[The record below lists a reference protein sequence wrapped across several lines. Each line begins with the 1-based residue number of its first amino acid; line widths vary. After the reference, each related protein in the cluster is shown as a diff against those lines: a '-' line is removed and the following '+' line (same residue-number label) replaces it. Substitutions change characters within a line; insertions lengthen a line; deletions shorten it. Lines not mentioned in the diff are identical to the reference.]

1 MGWGLVIQAV
11 LLVISLVYQNVQARK
26 QKERMKKMQEEADRR
41 ADAAKGFQI
50 VTEGEAAPLFKLY
63 GRGVAG
69 GIRVYHNTFNAVNL
83 PGPAAGGVAWGGLN
97 ATGGQKHEFMM
108 IQQALSFAGIHRVIS
123 IEVDDL
129 PYSDP
134 KHAGWCYFHTY
145 LNGGVAD
152 PLAYQ
157 NDVWRAD
164 STFTN
169 TAYATA
175 LFRINRDDPQYSGVP
190 NCRFYLEGSEVAGIS
205 LNAGVYSLTTKS
217 YTNNAALCLLDY
229 LIDNISGRG
238 LDLASINMQS
248 FYAAAALSDVVV
260 IASGSKE
267 GRFWGNTPGARVVR
281 RFESNL
287 AVSSAESIRD
297 NIEKLLEG
305 MDMAELIWS
314 EGQYKLSLNYPLVYT
329 GGTSY
334 DQNAV
339 VQYISGEAV
348 DLYRSLIPGNNTL
361 PTTANWARDVLSAPI
376 TDDDIMRGK
385 EMSISFPNAQSRFN
399 LVTCRFR
406 NEAKNF
412 AEDTVGWPDKST
424 QVYESFMLEDGNV
437 PLETDIYEDAVTDYN
452 HALAKA
458 EQRCRY
464 SRISVI
470 YKLTLSIKFVGLEP
484 GDLKL
489 LYSDLL
495 KVNGELLRVTEVK
508 INDDGTVAAEFSRF
522 NAEALAWNASDS
534 LPVIERNV
542 HDEGLAQATDLKFK
556 AESRQLVTSVGTL
569 YWNAANDSRV
579 HSYSIRFTT
588 TPPEMV
594 SFNTTWEELGTTRNL
609 FFEIME
615 IPAGTY
621 TLAVVAMSNKGKSA
635 PKFNTTNGSHW
646 PAISTG
652 IGAVVSDHTTVY
664 RATVYIRQFSAP
676 AAPVG
681 GVFDFQ
687 TLTFT
692 TAPVGWATSVPVGAL
707 QLYSSDAVL
716 REGSSVID
724 WTTPIPIVS
733 ATSYAALTKNTV
745 TILQNDSGVNFGYG
759 DASVKLKAVLNNLDV
774 SADVGTTYS
783 VVRTTSCDVVMT
795 YSGVD
800 KGNFII
806 SNLVGD
812 LGSATV
818 SVTFGGAT
826 FERTVS
832 AYALKTGYQVDLTP
846 PPVPTSATT
855 VVGLNNVFITL
866 PSLPSYTEGHG
877 HSRTEIWGSGN
888 LTSTSDVATFLDHF
902 DGTTYTYPSKLNTPL
917 QIWLRYK
924 SKDGVLSGFYGGVN
938 GIDATTGKIQ
948 SGDLETKV
956 ITRLLL
962 GDGVVDTLQVADGAI
977 QNAKIGNI
985 IESTTYN
992 QGFTGWKIDKAGS
1005 AEFNNLTVYDGAGGV
1020 LMSSGG
1026 GTNWG
1031 GISGAG
1037 KPANN
1042 ATRNVSRGAWAVGVA
1057 YDIGDVVSKDG
1068 SSWSAL
1074 AVHTSSA
1081 AILPPTL
1088 PTTNNSYWALFAS
1101 KGAIGDSA
1109 ELFELRTS
1117 SAVIAKSSL
1126 GVMSPTTFIVS
1137 LFNKVGNNN
1146 YTPYLGRF
1154 KIYENDSS
1162 TAIYTSSINESSYA
1176 YGVPGTLASL
1186 KVEAYLSGGTSVLV
1200 DVVSTPVVFDGS
1212 DAITVVLSN
1221 EAHTVPA
1228 SDVGVV
1234 SSYTGSGTTIS
1245 VWEGATQL
1253 SYATSNPFN
1262 SQFTIGTPA
1271 VSPVGSMATG
1281 SFTNNGN
1288 FATVGAHSAMSNSE
1302 DVASITYPITVKKYD
1317 GSSFSFSKTQTIT
1330 KSKRGIQGPQGIQGL
1345 QGIQGPQ
1352 GTQGIQGPTG
1362 ADGQATYFHIKYS
1375 NDGGSTFTASSGETP
1390 GSWIGTCSD
1399 FSAADPA
1406 SIGTYSWVKVEG
1418 AQGPAGDQGIAGVNG
1433 SNGQTSYLHI
1443 KYSNDGGSTFTASSG
1458 EAPGSWI
1465 GQYVDFTLVDSSSV
1479 GSYTWSKIEGAQG
1492 IQGLS
1497 SVSAV
1502 LSNESHTVSA
1512 DAAGVVSSFLGC
1524 STTISV
1530 YEGTTDV
1537 TSLWG
1542 ITPSPSV
1549 GLSGSLTSSTY
1560 TVVSLSVDSAYVD
1573 FTLTRANYASIIKR
1587 FSVNKSRGG
1596 AAGNDANG
1604 AYIAIN
1610 ASSQVFTYV
1619 DGVAAPASQSV
1630 TLGVARANIAT
1641 AAVFSTAP
1649 TVFLGGSGDTR
1660 TLAIADFGVN
1670 REVVVTCTVGALV
1683 DSITIVR
1690 LERSTAEAGATVGA
1704 NIGTNLSGQ
1713 INSANA
1719 TTYIADGAIGNAL
1732 IGNVIQSSS
1741 YAAGSAGWKI
1751 DKTGA
1756 MEMNNATFRG
1766 TLDIRSAGTAHLE
1779 VKNNVIKVF
1788 DSNGVLRVKLGD
1800 LSA

>member
-1 MGWGLVIQAV
+1 MVVFTALIDA
-11 LLVISLVYQNVQARK
+11 LIMMAISLIYQNVQARK

-63 GRGVAG
+63 GRGIAG

-83 PGPAAGGVAWGGLN
+83 PGPAAGGTAWGGLN
-97 ATGGQKHEFMM
+97 ASGGEKHEFMM
-108 IQQALSFAGIHRVIS
+108 IQQAFSFAGIHRVVS

-129 PYSDP
+129 PYYDG

-145 LNGGVAD
+145 PNGGVAD

-157 NDVWRAD
+157 NDGARAG

-175 LFRINRDDPQYSGVP
+175 LFRINRDEPQYSGVP
-190 NCRFYLEGSEVAGIS
+190 NCRFHLEGSEVAGIS
-205 LNAGVYSLTTKS
+205 LNSGVYSLTAKS

-260 IASGSKE
+260 IANGSKE
-267 GRFWGNTPGARVVR
+267 GRFWENTPGARVVR

-339 VQYISGEAV
+339 VQYISGEAI

-424 QVYESFMLEDGNV
+424 QVYESYMLEDGNV

-464 SRISVI
+464 SRIGVI
-470 YKLTLSIKFVGLEP
+470 YKLTLSPKHVGLEP

-489 LYSDLL
+489 LYSNLL

-508 INDDGTVAAEFSRF
+508 INEDGTVATEFSRF

-534 LPVIERNV
+534 LPVIERNI
-542 HDEGLAQATDLKFK
+542 HDEGLAQATNLRFK
-556 AESRQLVTSVGTL
+556 AESRQLVASVGTL
-569 YWNAANDSRV
+569 YWDAANDSRV
-579 HSYSIRFTT
+579 HNYSIRFTT

-594 SFNTTWEELGTTRNL
+594 SFNTVWEELGTTRNL

-621 TLAVVAMSNKGKSA
+621 TLTVVAMSNKGKSA
-635 PKFNTTNGSHW
+635 PKFNTINGSHW

-652 IGAVVSDHTTVY
+652 IGTVVSDHATVY

-681 GVFDFQ
+681 GVFNFQ

-692 TAPVGWATSVPVGAL
+692 SAPVGWTTTVPVGAL

-733 ATSYAALTKNTV
+733 ATSYATLTKNTI

-774 SADVGTTYS
+774 SADAGTTYT
-783 VVRTTSCDVVMT
+783 VVRTTSCDVIMT
-795 YSGVD
+795 YTGVD
-800 KGNFII
+800 KGTFII

-832 AYALKTGYQVDLTP
+832 AYALKTGYQIDLTP

-888 LTSTSDVATFLDHF
+888 LAGTSDDATFLDYF
-902 DGTTYTYPSKLNTPL
+902 DGTTYVYPSQLNVEL
-917 QIWLRYK
+917 QIWLRNK
-924 SKDGVLSGFYGGVN
+924 SKDGVLSDFYGGTY

-948 SGDLETKV
+948 TGDLETKI
-956 ITRLLL
+956 ITRALL
-962 GDGVVDTLQVADGAI
+962 GDAVVDTLQVADGAI

-992 QGFTGWKIDKAGS
+992 QGFTGWKINKNGS
-1005 AEFNNLTVYDGAGGV
+1005 AEFNNLTVYDGAGGI

-1037 KPANN
+1037 KPADG
-1042 ATRNVSRGAWAVGVA
+1042 ATRNIARGNWAVGIA
-1057 YDIGDVVSKDG
+1057 YDIGDVVTKDG
-1068 SSWSAL
+1068 SSWSSL
-1074 AVHTSSA
+1074 AEHISSA
-1081 AILPPTL
+1081 VILPPDL
-1088 PTTNNSYWALFAS
+1088 PITSNSYWTLFAS
-1101 KGAIGDSA
+1101 KGAVGDSA
-1109 ELFELRTS
+1109 EVFDLRVS
-1117 SAVIAKSSL
+1117 STVITKSAL
-1126 GVMSPTTFIVS
+1126 GAMAPTTFTVS
-1137 LFNKVGNNN
+1137 LFNKVGNGNFI
-1146 YTPYLGRF
+1146 PYLGRF
-1154 KIYENDSS
+1154 KVYENGSGIA
-1162 TAIYTSSINESSYA
+1162 TYTSSGNESGYA
-1176 YGVPGTLASL
+1176 YGVPGNLTSL
-1186 KVEAYLSGGTSVLV
+1186 KVEAYMAGGTSVLV
-1200 DVVSTPVVFDGS
+1200 DSVITPVVVDGS
-1212 DAITVVLSN
+1212 DAITVVFSN
-1221 EAHTVPA
+1221 EAHAIPA
-1228 SDVGVV
+1228 SDAGVV
-1234 SSYTGSGTTIS
+1234 SSYIGSGTTIS

-1253 SYATSNPFN
+1253 SYATSSPFN
-1262 SQFTIGTPA
+1262 SQFTIGSPV
-1271 VSPVGSMATG
+1271 VSPVGAITVG
-1281 SFTNNGN
+1281 SFTNNGDS
-1288 FATVGAHSAMSNSE
+1288 ATVGAHSAMSSTE
-1302 DVASITYPITVKKYD
+1302 DVLSIVYPITVKKYN
-1317 GSSFSFSKTQTIT
+1317 GSSFSLSRTQTVT
-1330 KSKRGIQGPQGIQGL
+1330 KSKNGIQGIPGV
-1345 QGIQGPQ
+1345 
-1352 GTQGIQGPTG
+1352 
-1362 ADGQATYFHIKYS
+1362 
-1375 NDGGSTFTASSGETP
+1375 SS
-1390 GSWIGTCSD
+1390 IN
-1399 FSAADPA
+1399 
-1406 SIGTYSWVKVEG
+1406 V
-1418 AQGPAGDQGIAGVNG
+1418 
-1433 SNGQTSYLHI
+1433 
-1443 KYSNDGGSTFTASSG
+1443 
-1458 EAPGSWI
+1458 
-1465 GQYVDFTLVDSSSV
+1465 
-1479 GSYTWSKIEGAQG
+1479 
-1492 IQGLS
+1492 
-1497 SVSAV
+1497 V
-1502 LSNESHTVSA
+1502 LSNESHTLPA
-1512 DAAGVVSSFLGC
+1512 DNSGAVLTFVGC
-1524 STTISV
+1524 STSISI
-1530 YEGTTDV
+1530 YEGTTDTSALWAV
-1537 TSLWG
+1537 TP
-1542 ITPSPSV
+1542 TPS
-1549 GLSGSLTSSTY
+1549 SGVSGVLVAKTY
-1560 TVVSLSVDSAYVD
+1560 TVSAMSEEAGYVD
-1573 FTLTRANYASIIKR
+1573 LLCTRSGYTSITKR
-1587 FSVNKSRGG
+1587 FSITKSR
-1596 AAGNDANG
+1596 AGSDANG
-1604 AYIAIN
+1604 AYIAIS

-1619 DGVAAPASQSV
+1619 DGAASPASQSI
-1630 TLGVARANIAT
+1630 TLGLSRANTVA
-1641 AAVFSTAP
+1641 AAVFSTVP
-1649 TVFLGGSGDTR
+1649 VVTLSGSGDTR
-1660 TLAIADFGVN
+1660 TLAIADFGSN
-1670 REVVVTCTVGALV
+1670 REVVVTCTVGTLV
-1683 DSITIVR
+1683 DTITIVK
-1690 LERSTAEAGATVGA
+1690 LERSTAAAGATVGA
-1704 NIGTNLSGQ
+1704 NIGTNLTGQ
-1713 INSANA
+1713 ITSVNA
-1719 TTYIADGAIGNAL
+1719 TTFIQAGAIGNAL

-1766 TLDIRSAGTAHLE
+1766 TLDIRSAGTARLE

-1788 DSNGVLRVKLGD
+1788 DSNGVLRVKIGD